1 MADKA
6 IVKKPKTPVA
16 FPPPNHLRAYPVRDG
31 DNWWTLQKQF
41 SLHDPWTLIRYN
53 FHTDNPAEVNWY
65 LREYVGCTK
74 TTADGKNYCFSSAAT
89 PGYLYL
95 PRRNFKHGTGGGT
108 GGDSGGEQQLKNDK
122 AAESTVLWALGL
134 TNSLAH
140 VNFDVNGFQITSYD
154 FERVARLIR
163 EGEIY
168 VAHDPAL
175 GDNARYDAGVDTLY
189 YGKKGGGDTHRA
201 AMVIHEATHAALD
214 ARAEG
219 INDVV
224 SEIIAYIAQMLFIQ
238 VRDKNA
244 NMPGGDP
251 LDLDIFRPAWRIARS
266 IREENDI
273 FQRVRDT
280 LELHK
285 ALIAHPTYLDQFHE
299 SDIHYDGM
307 AGYDGIKGHSY
318 HWREEE

>member
-1 MADKA
+1 MAA
-6 IVKKPKTPVA
+6 IVKKPKESAA
-16 FPPPNHLRAYPVRDG
+16 FPPPNYLRAYPVRNG
-31 DNWWTLQKQF
+31 DNWWSLQKRF

-53 FHTDNPAEVNWY
+53 FRTDSPAEVNWY
-65 LREYVGCTK
+65 LREYLGCTK
-74 TTADGKNYCFSSAAT
+74 TTADGKNYCFSDAAK
-89 PGYLYL
+89 PGLLYL
-95 PRRNFKHGTGGGT
+95 PRRNFKHGTGGG
-108 GGDSGGEQQLKNDK
+108 GAGGEQQLKNDK

-134 TNSLAH
+134 TNSLAKL
-140 VNFDVNGFQITSYD
+140 NFDVSGFQITSHD

-238 VRDKNA
+238 IRDKNA
-244 NMPGGDP
+244 TMPGGDP
-251 LDLDIFRPAWRIARS
+251 LDLNIFRPAWRVARS
-266 IREENDI
+266 IRAEEGPIKRVADI
-273 FQRVRDT
+273 

-285 ALIAHPTYLDQFHE
+285 ALIAHPTYLDQFLE
-299 SDIHYDGM
+299 SDANYDGM
-307 AGYDGIKGHSY
+307 AGYDGIKGYSY
-318 HWREEE
+318 HWVE